1 MVDVESQTQLFLKA
15 LLSYNFVIR
24 KFARKIAQSYT
35 LEMNMFRNIFAV
47 AMSYTMYK
55 KVYSQCQLK

>member
-15 LLSYNFVIR
+15 LLSYNFVIW
-24 KFARKIAQSYT
+24 KFARKTAQSYT